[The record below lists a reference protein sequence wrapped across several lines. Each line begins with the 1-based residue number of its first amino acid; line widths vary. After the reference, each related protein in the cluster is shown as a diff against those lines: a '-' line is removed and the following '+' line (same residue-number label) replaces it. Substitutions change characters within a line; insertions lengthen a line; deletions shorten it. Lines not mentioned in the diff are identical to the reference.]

1 MNERS
6 SLNITS
12 LLGGLHDLLK
22 YESLEEAAKSKAQQR
37 LMGMVHAAQK
47 GGKPSSKKVADIAK
61 SMGKKDVTD
70 FAKTK
75 HKGLPAKVEQA
86 ECDVMTDE
94 ELAMFSRKGDT
105 TGRHSISRLR
115 KEDSDVDECA
125 GVGIITKQNST
136 VDVNSKT
143 PQKNLDAFNLEE
155 AMIDMYDAVLKEGGI
170 KKLSKTATSSI
181 KGAITTPAANNN
193 AGDSYK
199 SYRFGLALAGAP
211 EFPTKAVN
219 DIGGDPLLTTYTDEE
234 WEMVKYAGK
243 QADVGPLKRLSSNR
257 SVELDDT
264 NKLSAVAKIKK
275 NKYGV

>member
-1 MNERS
+1 MDGFKVTE
-6 SLNITS
+6 
-12 LLGGLHDLLK
+12 LLEGLYDILKHDGN
-22 YESLEEAAKSKAQQR
+22 LEEVAKS
-37 LMGMVHAAQK
+37 
-47 GGKPSSKKVADIAK
+47 I
-61 SMGKKDVTD
+61 GKKDAKD

-75 HKGLPAKVEQA
+75 HVGLPNKVKKE
-86 ECDVMTDE
+86 ECDIIADE
-94 ELAMFSRKGDT
+94 ELSMFARKK
-105 TGRHSISRLR
+105 TGRHDLNNPWNKLHKAGR
-115 KEDSDVDECA
+115 KFKTRTRNEECA

-136 VDVNSKT
+136 SDVNSKT

-155 AMIDMYDAVLKEGGI
+155 AMQDMYDTLLKEGGV

-199 SYRFGLALAGAP
+199 AYRFGLALAGAP

-257 SVELDDT
+257 SVELPDT
-264 NKLSAVAKIKK
+264 NKLSTVAKIKK

>member
-1 MNERS
+1 MMDKK
-6 SLNITS
+6 SLNVTSMLEGLYS
-12 LLGGLHDLLK
+12 LLK
-22 YESLEEAAKSKAQQR
+22 TNARETIEETN
-37 LMGMVHAAQK
+37 
-47 GGKPSSKKVADIAK
+47 KVKNED
-61 SMGKKDVTD
+61 
-70 FAKTK
+70 
-75 HKGLPAKVEQA
+75 
-86 ECDVMTDE
+86 CDAMTDE
-94 ELAMFSRKGDT
+94 ELEMFSRKKGT
-105 TGRHSISRLR
+105 RRELNNPWNQLKKSGRHFKTRTR
-115 KEDSDVDECA
+115 NEDVANEEAA

-155 AMIDMYDAVLKEGGI
+155 AMQDMYNAYLKEGGV

-234 WEMVKYAGK
+234 WEMVKFAGK
-243 QADVGPLKRLSSNR
+243 QADVGPLKRLTSNR
-257 SVELDDT
+257 SVELSDT
-264 NKLSAVAKIKK
+264 NTKSAVATIKK

>member
-1 MNERS
+1 MDKK
-6 SLNITS
+6 SLNVTSMLEGLYS
-12 LLGGLHDLLK
+12 LLK
-22 YESLEEAAKSKAQQR
+22 TNARETIEETN
-37 LMGMVHAAQK
+37 
-47 GGKPSSKKVADIAK
+47 KVKNED
-61 SMGKKDVTD
+61 
-70 FAKTK
+70 
-75 HKGLPAKVEQA
+75 
-86 ECDVMTDE
+86 CDAMTDE
-94 ELAMFSRKGDT
+94 ELEMFSRKKGT
-105 TGRHSISRLR
+105 RRELNNPWNQLKKSGRHFKTRTR
-115 KEDSDVDECA
+115 NEDVANEEAA

-155 AMIDMYDAVLKEGGI
+155 AMQDMYNAYLKEGGV

-234 WEMVKYAGK
+234 WEMVKFAGK
-243 QADVGPLKRLSSNR
+243 QADVGPLKRLTSNR
-257 SVELDDT
+257 SVELSDT
-264 NKLSAVAKIKK
+264 NTKSAVATIKK